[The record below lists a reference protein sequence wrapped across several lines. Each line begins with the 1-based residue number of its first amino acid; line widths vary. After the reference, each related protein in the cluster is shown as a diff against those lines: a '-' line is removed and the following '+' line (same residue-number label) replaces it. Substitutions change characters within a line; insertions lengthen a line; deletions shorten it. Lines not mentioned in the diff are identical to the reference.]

1 MPLVG
6 RHSTIRYTEMKNSN
20 RMKHRILTIT
30 LTLICLISGNHIY
43 AQKTQALTNEAI
55 ENYLFDQQYHAYR
68 TGRLNN
74 ENGVGKRWYHRFT
87 LMHITDVHANYDL
100 IRQAFRSNKGHF
112 DVICNTGDDANGCVV
127 KDAPTVINT
136 LDSISIIV
144 KTSNVHHTP
153 YINLKGNHDVTG
165 ITNADYFNR
174 MCTTM
179 QHFHQ
184 PVWGNAEENRAYG
197 YMDIQSNE
205 LMGSFRLIFLDPF
218 DYNDGE
224 FGNKYPFMSAVFSQ
238 KQIDWFIDT
247 LVDATDKGLNVI
259 TMMHY
264 SFGDSPVFSEENANP
279 DATYFQDRF
288 MIPDI
293 IDAIQNKTKMEAEYK
308 DKAGTHNI
316 RIERDFSKVK
326 DLKYVCHLFGHIH
339 SKNAYQCQR
348 TDGSK
353 KYNML
358 MLGEMS
364 LSSGGTAVNM
374 VYKDQN
380 HPIYSAFSLLCID
393 TIEKKIYRVSF
404 GPFLRYDKSN
414 SLEDRTMVFDY
425 DLNK

>member
-1 MPLVG
+1 MKLRLLFISLVL
-6 RHSTIRYTEMKNSN
+6 S
-20 RMKHRILTIT
+20 ILMG
-30 LTLICLISGNHIY
+30 SGKVY
-43 AQKTQALTNEAI
+43 AQDTQALTNEAI
-55 ENYLFDQQYHAYR
+55 ENYLFDQQYHAYQV
-68 TGRLNN
+68 GRLNH
-74 ENGVGKRWYHRFT
+74 ENGVGKRWYYRFR

-112 DVICNTGDDANGCVV
+112 DVICNTGDDANGCEA
-127 KDAPTVINT
+127 KDAPAIITT
-136 LDSISIIV
+136 LDSISSII
-144 KTSNVHHTP
+144 KTSNVHRTP

-179 QHFHQ
+179 QDFHQ
-184 PVWGNAEENRAYG
+184 PVWGNAEEKRGYG
-197 YMDIQSNE
+197 YMDVKSNE
-205 LMGSFRLIFLDPF
+205 IMGSFRLIFLDPF

-224 FGNKYPFMSAVFSQ
+224 FGNTYPFMSAVFSQ
-238 KQIDWFIDT
+238 KQIDWFIDA

-264 SFGDSPVFSEENANP
+264 SFGDSPIFSEENACP
-279 DATYFQDRF
+279 DATYYQDAF

-293 IDAIQNKTKMEAEYK
+293 IDAIQNKTSMEAEYK
-308 DKAGTHNI
+308 DKAGKHHI
-316 RIERDFSKVK
+316 RIKRDFSKVK

-348 TDGSK
+348 SDGSK

-364 LSSGGTAVNM
+364 LSSNGTAVNM

-380 HPIYSAFSLLCID
+380 TPVYSAFSTLCID
-393 TIEKKIYRVSF
+393 THEKKIYRVAF
-404 GPFLRYDKSN
+404 GPYLRHDKSN
-414 SLEDRTMVFDY
+414 SLSDRTMVFDY
-425 DLNK
+425 DFSKK

>member
-1 MPLVG
+1 
-6 RHSTIRYTEMKNSN
+6 MK
-20 RMKHRILTIT
+20 LELLLIT
-30 LTLICLISGNHIY
+30 LTLSSLMGSGKVH

-55 ENYLFDQQYHAYR
+55 ENYLFDQQYHAYQV
-68 TGRLNN
+68 GRLNH
-74 ENGVGKRWYHRFT
+74 ENGVGKRWYYRFS

-112 DVICNTGDDANGCVV
+112 DVICNTGDDANGCEA
-127 KDAPTVINT
+127 KDAPAIITT
-136 LDSISIIV
+136 LDSISSIIR
-144 KTSNVHHTP
+144 TSNVHRTP

-179 QHFHQ
+179 QDFRQ
-184 PVWGNAEENRAYG
+184 PVWGNAEEHRAYG
-197 YMDIQSNE
+197 YMDVKSNE
-205 LMGSFRLIFLDPF
+205 IMGSFRLIFLDPF

-224 FGNKYPFMSAVFSQ
+224 FGNTYPFMSAVFSQ
-238 KQIDWFIDT
+238 KQIDWFIDA

-264 SFGDSPVFSEENANP
+264 SFGDSPIFSEENACP
-279 DATYFQDRF
+279 DATYFQNAF

-293 IDAIQNKTKMEAEYK
+293 IDAIQNKAKMEAEYK
-308 DKAGTHNI
+308 DKADILNI
-316 RIERDFSKVK
+316 RIKRDFSKVK

-348 TDGSK
+348 SDGSK

-364 LSSGGTAVNM
+364 LSSNGTAVNM

-380 HPIYSAFSLLCID
+380 TPVYSAFSTLCID
-393 TIEKKIYRVSF
+393 THEKKIYRVAF
-404 GPFLRYDKSN
+404 GPYLRHDKSN
-414 SLEDRTMVFDY
+414 SLSDRTTVFDY
-425 DLNK
+425 DFSKK

>member
-1 MPLVG
+1 
-6 RHSTIRYTEMKNSN
+6 MKL
-20 RMKHRILTIT
+20 RLLLIT
-30 LTLICLISGNHIY
+30 LALSSLFWGGEVH

-55 ENYLFDQQYHAYR
+55 ENYLFDQQYHAYQV
-68 TGRLNN
+68 GRLNH
-74 ENGVGKRWYHRFT
+74 ENGVGKRWYYRFSM
-87 LMHITDVHANYDL
+87 MHITDVHANYDL

-112 DVICNTGDDANGCVV
+112 DVICNTGDDANGCEA
-127 KDAPTVINT
+127 KDAPAIITT
-136 LDSISIIV
+136 LDSISSII
-144 KTSNVHHTP
+144 KTSNIHRTP

-165 ITNADYFNR
+165 ITNADYFDR

-179 QHFHQ
+179 QDFH
-184 PVWGNAEENRAYG
+184 PTVWGNAEEKRAYG

-224 FGNKYPFMSAVFSQ
+224 FGNTYPFMSAVFSQ
-238 KQIDWFIDT
+238 KQIDWFIDA
-247 LVDATDKGLNVI
+247 LVDATDKGMNVI

-264 SFGDSPVFSEENANP
+264 SFGDSPIFSEENACP
-279 DATYFQDRF
+279 DATYYQDAF

-293 IDAIQNKTKMEAEYK
+293 IDAIQNKTSMKAEYK
-308 DKAGTHNI
+308 DKAGKHNI
-316 RIERDFSKVK
+316 RIKRDFSKVK

-339 SKNAYQCQR
+339 SKNAYQCHKS
-348 TDGSK
+348 DGSK

-364 LSSGGTAVNM
+364 LSSNGTAVNM

-380 HPIYSAFSLLCID
+380 TPVYSAFSTLCID

-404 GPFLRYDKSN
+404 GPYLRHDKSN
-414 SLEDRTMVFDY
+414 SLSDRTMVFDY
-425 DLNK
+425 DLSGK

>member
-1 MPLVG
+1 
-6 RHSTIRYTEMKNSN
+6 MK
-20 RMKHRILTIT
+20 LELLLIT
-30 LTLICLISGNHIY
+30 LTLSSLMGSGKVH

-55 ENYLFDQQYHAYR
+55 ENYLFDQQYHAYQV
-68 TGRLNN
+68 GRLNH
-74 ENGVGKRWYHRFT
+74 ENGVGKRWYYRFS

-112 DVICNTGDDANGCVV
+112 DVICNTGDDANGCEA
-127 KDAPTVINT
+127 KDAPAIITT
-136 LDSISIIV
+136 LDSISSIIR
-144 KTSNVHHTP
+144 TSNVHRTP

-179 QHFHQ
+179 QDFRQ
-184 PVWGNAEENRAYG
+184 PVWGNAEEHRAYG
-197 YMDIQSNE
+197 YMDVKSNE
-205 LMGSFRLIFLDPF
+205 IMGSFRLIFLDPF

-224 FGNKYPFMSAVFSQ
+224 FGNTYPFMSAVFSQ
-238 KQIDWFIDT
+238 KQIDWFIDA

-259 TMMHY
+259 TLMHY
-264 SFGDSPVFSEENANP
+264 SFGDSPIFSEENACP
-279 DATYFQDRF
+279 DATYFQNAF

-293 IDAIQNKTKMEAEYK
+293 IDAIQNKAKMEAEYK
-308 DKAGTHNI
+308 DKADILNI
-316 RIERDFSKVK
+316 RIKRDFSKVK

-348 TDGSK
+348 CDGSK

-364 LSSGGTAVNM
+364 LSSNGTAVNM

-380 HPIYSAFSLLCID
+380 TPVYSAFSTLCID
-393 TIEKKIYRVSF
+393 THEKKIYRVAF
-404 GPFLRYDKSN
+404 GPYLRHDKSN
-414 SLEDRTMVFDY
+414 SLSDRTTVFDY
-425 DLNK
+425 DFSKK

>member
-1 MPLVG
+1 MKLRLLFISLVL
-6 RHSTIRYTEMKNSN
+6 S
-20 RMKHRILTIT
+20 ILMG
-30 LTLICLISGNHIY
+30 SGKVY
-43 AQKTQALTNEAI
+43 AQDTQALTNEAI
-55 ENYLFDQQYHAYR
+55 ENYLFDQQYHAYQV
-68 TGRLNN
+68 GRLNH
-74 ENGVGKRWYHRFT
+74 ENGVGKRWYYRFS

-112 DVICNTGDDANGCVV
+112 DVICNTGDDANGCEV
-127 KDAPTVINT
+127 KDAPAIITT
-136 LDSISIIV
+136 LDSISSII
-144 KTSNVHHTP
+144 KASNIHRTP

-179 QHFHQ
+179 QDFH
-184 PVWGNAEENRAYG
+184 PTVWGNAEEKRAYG
-197 YMDIQSNE
+197 YMDVKSNE

-224 FGNKYPFMSAVFSQ
+224 FGNTYPFMSAVFSQ
-238 KQIDWFIDT
+238 KQIDWFIDA

-259 TMMHY
+259 TLMHY
-264 SFGDSPVFSEENANP
+264 SFGDSPIFSEENACP
-279 DATYFQDRF
+279 DATYYQDAF

-293 IDAIQNKTKMEAEYK
+293 IDAIQNKTSMKAEYK
-308 DKAGTHNI
+308 DKAGKHHI
-316 RIERDFSKVK
+316 RIKRDFSKVK

-339 SKNAYQCQR
+339 SKNAYQCHKS
-348 TDGSK
+348 DGSK

-364 LSSGGTAVNM
+364 LSSNGTAVNM

-380 HPIYSAFSLLCID
+380 SPIYSAFSTLCID

-404 GPFLRYDKSN
+404 GPYLRHDKSN
-414 SLEDRTMVFDY
+414 SLSDRTMVFDY
-425 DLNK
+425 DFR

>member
-1 MPLVG
+1 MKLRLLFISLVL
-6 RHSTIRYTEMKNSN
+6 S
-20 RMKHRILTIT
+20 ILMG
-30 LTLICLISGNHIY
+30 SGKVY
-43 AQKTQALTNEAI
+43 AQNTQALTNEAI
-55 ENYLFDQQYHAYR
+55 ENYLFDQQYHAYQV
-68 TGRLNN
+68 GRLNH
-74 ENGVGKRWYHRFT
+74 ENGVGKRWYYRFS

-112 DVICNTGDDANGCVV
+112 DVICNTGDDANGCEA
-127 KDAPTVINT
+127 KDAPAIITT
-136 LDSISIIV
+136 LDSISSII
-144 KTSNVHHTP
+144 KTSNIHRTP

-165 ITNADYFNR
+165 ITNADYFDR

-179 QHFHQ
+179 QDFHQ
-184 PVWGNAEENRAYG
+184 VVWGNAEEKRAYG

-224 FGNKYPFMSAVFSQ
+224 FGNTYPFMSAVFSQ
-238 KQIDWFIDT
+238 KQIDWFIDA

-259 TMMHY
+259 TLMHY
-264 SFGDSPVFSEENANP
+264 SFGDSPIFSEENACP
-279 DATYFQDRF
+279 DATYFQDAF

-293 IDAIQNKTKMEAEYK
+293 IDAIQNKTSMEAEYK
-308 DKAGTHNI
+308 DKAGKHHI
-316 RIERDFSKVK
+316 RIKRDFSKVK

-339 SKNAYQCQR
+339 SKNAYQCHKS
-348 TDGSK
+348 DGSK

-364 LSSGGTAVNM
+364 LSSNGTAVNM

-380 HPIYSAFSLLCID
+380 SPIYSAFSTLCID

-404 GPFLRYDKSN
+404 GPYLRHDKSN
-414 SLEDRTMVFDY
+414 SLSDRTMVFDY
-425 DLNK
+425 DFNQ

>member
-1 MPLVG
+1 
-6 RHSTIRYTEMKNSN
+6 
-20 RMKHRILTIT
+20 MKHRILFIT
-30 LTLICLISGNHIY
+30 LALSSLLSGGMVY
-43 AQKTQALTNEAI
+43 AQDIQGPTHEAI
-55 ENYLFDQQYHAYR
+55 ENYLFDQQFHAYR
-68 TGRLNN
+68 TGRLNH

-87 LMHITDVHANYDL
+87 LMHITDLHANYDL
-100 IRQAFRSNKGHF
+100 VRQAFRSNKGHF
-112 DVICNTGDDANGCVV
+112 NVICNTGDDANGCEV
-127 KDAPTVINT
+127 KDAPTVIHT
-136 LDSISIIV
+136 LDSMSSIV

-179 QHFHQ
+179 ENFHQ

-197 YMDIQSNE
+197 YMDIKANE

-224 FGNKYPFMSAVFSQ
+224 FGNTYPFISAVFSQ
-238 KQIDWFIDT
+238 RQIDWLIDT
-247 LVDATDKGLNVI
+247 LVDAADKELNVI

-264 SFGDSPVFSEENANP
+264 SFGDSPIFSEENACP
-279 DATYFQDRF
+279 DATYFQDAF

-293 IDAIQNKTKMEAEYK
+293 IDAMQNKTPMKAEYK
-308 DKAGTHNI
+308 DMADKHNI
-316 RIERDFSKVK
+316 SIKRDFSQLK

-380 HPIYSAFSLLCID
+380 NPIYSAFSTLCID

-404 GPFLRYDKSN
+404 GPFLRYDKTN
-414 SLEDRTMVFDY
+414 SLADRTMVFDY
-425 DLNK
+425 DLREK

>member
-1 MPLVG
+1 
-6 RHSTIRYTEMKNSN
+6 MKL
-20 RMKHRILTIT
+20 RLLLIT
-30 LTLICLISGNHIY
+30 LALSSLFGGGEVY

-55 ENYLFDQQYHAYR
+55 ENYLFDQQYHAYQV
-68 TGRLNN
+68 GRLNH
-74 ENGVGKRWYHRFT
+74 ENGVGKRWYYRFR

-112 DVICNTGDDANGCVV
+112 DVICNTGDDANGCEA
-127 KDAPTVINT
+127 KDAPAIITT
-136 LDSISIIV
+136 LDSISSII
-144 KTSNVHHTP
+144 KTSNIHRTP

-165 ITNADYFNR
+165 ITNADYFDR

-179 QHFHQ
+179 QDFH
-184 PVWGNAEENRAYG
+184 PTVWGNAEEKRAYG
-197 YMDIQSNE
+197 YMDVKSNE

-224 FGNKYPFMSAVFSQ
+224 FGNTYPFMSAVFSQ

-247 LVDATDKGLNVI
+247 MVDATDKGLNVI
-259 TMMHY
+259 TLMHY
-264 SFGDSPVFSEENANP
+264 SFGDSPIFSEENACP
-279 DATYFQDRF
+279 DATYYQDAF

-293 IDAIQNKTKMEAEYK
+293 IDAIQNKTPMKAEYK
-308 DKAGTHNI
+308 DKAGKHHI
-316 RIERDFSKVK
+316 RIKRDFSKVK

-339 SKNAYQCQR
+339 SKNAYQCHKS
-348 TDGSK
+348 DGSK

-364 LSSGGTAVNM
+364 LSSNGTAVNM

-380 HPIYSAFSLLCID
+380 SPIYSAFSTLCID

-404 GPFLRYDKSN
+404 GPYLRHDKSN
-414 SLEDRTMVFDY
+414 SLSDRTMVFDY
-425 DLNK
+425 DFSEK

>member
-1 MPLVG
+1 
-6 RHSTIRYTEMKNSN
+6 
-20 RMKHRILTIT
+20 MKHRILFIT
-30 LTLICLISGNHIY
+30 LALSSLLSGGMVY
-43 AQKTQALTNEAI
+43 AQDIQGPTHESI
-55 ENYLFDQQYHAYR
+55 ENYLFDQQFHAYR

-87 LMHITDVHANYDL
+87 LMHITDLHANYDL
-100 IRQAFRSNKGHF
+100 VRQAFRSNKGHF
-112 DVICNTGDDANGCVV
+112 NVICNTGDDANGCEV
-127 KDAPTVINT
+127 KDAPTVIHT
-136 LDSISIIV
+136 LDSMSSIV

-165 ITNADYFNR
+165 ITNADYFSR

-179 QHFHQ
+179 ENFHQ

-197 YMDIQSNE
+197 YMDIKANE

-224 FGNKYPFMSAVFSQ
+224 FGNTYPFISAVFSQ
-238 KQIDWFIDT
+238 RQIDWLIDT
-247 LVDATDKGLNVI
+247 LADAADKELNVI

-264 SFGDSPVFSEENANP
+264 SFGDSPVFSEENACP
-279 DATYFQDRF
+279 DANYFQDAF

-293 IDAIQNKTKMEAEYK
+293 IDAIQNKTPMEAEYK
-308 DKAGTHNI
+308 DKAGKHNI
-316 RIERDFSKVK
+316 SIKRDFSQLK

-380 HPIYSAFSLLCID
+380 NPIYSAFSTLCID
-393 TIEKKIYRVSF
+393 TIEKKIYRISF
-404 GPFLRYDKSN
+404 GPYLRYDKSN
-414 SLEDRTMVFDY
+414 SLADRTMVFDY
-425 DLNK
+425 DLREK